1 MDIHTKI
8 MNKLAIMSNI
18 LKNVFFVAAILN
30 FKMADIGTIEK
41 NGTKANF
48 VPLTIMIKKNL
59 GSKNVAEFLAKYI
72 TAYTNILLR
81 EVV

>member
-1 MDIHTKI
+1 MHTKA

-18 LKNVFFVAAILN
+18 LRNVFFVAAILN

-48 VPLTIMIKKNL
+48 VPWTIMIKKNL

-72 TAYTNILLR
+72 TAYTIY
-81 EVV
+81 

>member
-1 MDIHTKI
+1 MHTKI

-18 LKNVFFVAAILN
+18 LRNVFFVAAILN

-48 VPLTIMIKKNL
+48 VPWTIMIKKNL

-72 TAYTNILLR
+72 TAYTIWPIM
-81 EVV
+81 